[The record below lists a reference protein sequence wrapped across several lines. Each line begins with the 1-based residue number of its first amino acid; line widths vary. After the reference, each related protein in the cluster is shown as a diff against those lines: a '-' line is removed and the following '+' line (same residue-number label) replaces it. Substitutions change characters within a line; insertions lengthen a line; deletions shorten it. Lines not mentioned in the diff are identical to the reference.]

1 MSDDEVAAPT
11 GGMGEV
17 DMDSNYPL
25 DDLSNY
31 DPQEVGSERDVSP
44 DKDGGV
50 TKKLLVR
57 GEGFK
62 MPEKGDEVTGAPRR
76 GAARRRAFRK
86 HFLDCCRRHARALTR
101 PAARSALR
109 RHAAGRHRV

>member
-31 DPQEVGSERDVSP
+31 DPQEIGSERDVSP

-62 MPEKGDEVTGAPRR
+62 MPEKGDEVTGALLRR
-76 GAARRRAFRK
+76 CCRALRGVRRAGVSFGSTFSTAFRR
-86 HFLDCCRRHARALTR
+86 LLRAR
-101 PAARSALR
+101 
-109 RHAAGRHRV
+109 

>member
-1 MSDDEVAAPT
+1 MSDDEVSAPT

-31 DPQEVGSERDVSP
+31 DPQEVGSERDISP

-62 MPEKGDEVTGAPRR
+62 MPEKGDEVTGALRRPR
-76 GAARRRAFRK
+76 GAPGVPSGSTFSTG
-86 HFLDCCRRHARALTR
+86 CRRLLQAR
-101 PAARSALR
+101 
-109 RHAAGRHRV
+109 